1 VPGLTPIE
9 RMAVA
14 VRSDWVHNS
23 NDSFVYTHPAQR
35 WGDISPMVGDDV
47 VRRPRTRAGLMEVPE
62 LVARGPVT
70 MQAVQAQLFAN
81 RNTIAQMVLP
91 DLLKACGAG
100 APSADA
106 AEACKVLAAWD
117 RTNNVEARG
126 AHLFREFWRTAMA
139 VPGVYRVPFDK
150 AQPVATPAGLKMD
163 DAAIAGKVWDAL
175 AGAVKKVREA
185 GFELDSPLGSVQR
198 PLITEEPIALHG
210 GDEFEGVLNNLGNQY
225 APGINAKGLRIDY
238 GSSYIQTVTF
248 DDRGP
253 VAQGILTYGQ
263 STDPASPHATD
274 QLRLFSRKVWPVLPF
289 HAEEVARERVGE
301 VLRLTRP

>member
-1 VPGLTPIE
+1 
-9 RMAVA
+9 
-14 VRSDWVHNS
+14 
-23 NDSFVYTHPAQR
+23 
-35 WGDISPMVGDDV
+35 
-47 VRRPRTRAGLMEVPE
+47 
-62 LVARGPVT
+62 

-81 RNTIAQMVLP
+81 RNTMAQMVLP

-100 APSADA
+100 APNADA
-106 AEACKVLAAWD
+106 GEGCKVLAAWD
-117 RTNNVEARG
+117 RTNNLEARG
-126 AHLFREFWRTAMA
+126 AHLFREFWRSASA
-139 VPGVYRVPFDK
+139 VPGVYRLPFDK

-175 AGAVKKVREA
+175 TGAVKKVREA
-185 GFELDSPLGSVQR
+185 GFALDAPLGGVQR
-198 PLITEEPIALHG
+198 PLITDDPIALHG

-274 QLRLFSRKVWPVLPF
+274 QTRLYSRKVWPALPF
-289 HAEEVARERVGE
+289 HPEDIARERVGE